1 MEMERKLRVQ
11 LTAAVAASLLTMLA
25 FIIVSSTFIRSQQ
38 LDATSDSILDVVLDY
53 DGTIPSGYV
62 DAPDDRDVSA
72 NDVFGAQF
80 FVVSLDAMG
89 RTTAVNLDGTSL
101 LDEERAVTLAQG
113 VYEWSGR
120 DAGSVGSY
128 RYRIRR
134 FPDGSMKVAFLD
146 LTIQRGSFRYSV
158 LAITWISLA
167 VTAGATLVFALL
179 SKRIVAPI
187 VRAQAAQRQFVI
199 DAGHDL
205 RTPVSI
211 ISADADVLAMDIGG
225 DNEWLVDI
233 KRQVSVMS
241 DLTESLIALS
251 RAATSITRDD
261 EVEMGGLVR
270 DQLSSFRS
278 RALLEGHELLER
290 RMDEAWVRGNRQ
302 YLSRMVGA
310 LLDNALK
317 HSSPGAPIAVTV
329 ERRVRQVEVS
339 VSNASDGV
347 DPSEVGR
354 WFDRFYQSDKSRAHH
369 TGGFGIGLAM
379 VRAVAEAHGG
389 KARAVASD
397 KGGTVTM
404 TVTLPL
410 PMRKGGRS

>member
-1 MEMERKLRVQ
+1 MERKLRVQ

-128 RYRIRR
+128 RYRIRH

>member
-128 RYRIRR
+128 RYRIRH